1 MTDTPPDKPPAETAA
16 ETAAETPVETPAKQ
30 PQEQVQESA
39 APEYTKAELAERK
52 RRGLDK
58 GNIGPKSKGP
68 LPRTSPATATLMAFI
83 LMALFVVTTL
93 WTDRNVDY
101 WWSYIQKGTHDVPMW
116 VSAVLTFILA
126 PIIIFLNLG
135 SEAFKLFIDYVD

>member
-1 MTDTPPDKPPAETAA
+1 MPEPAQEPAQYTA
-16 ETAAETPVETPAKQ
+16 
-30 PQEQVQESA
+30 EQ
-39 APEYTKAELAERK
+39 LAERK

-58 GNIGPKSKGP
+58 GNIKPKGQGP

-83 LMALFVVTTL
+83 LGVLFIVTTL

-116 VSAVLTFILA
+116 ISALLTFFLA